1 MARPPPRLLAL
12 AFGVV
17 LTIIVLYGNMGRPSV
32 PQLNSNPLSTSVDD
46 LAHISPNTQKGDA
59 IMGRLG
65 NETLKAELGRAAW
78 KLFHTTMARFP
89 DQPSEDESAAL
100 KSYIY
105 LFARLYPCGECASH
119 FQKIL
124 KKYPPQ
130 TSSRSAAAA
139 WACHVHNEVNRSTG
153 KPMFDCAN
161 IEGLYDCGCGDD
173 ETEKKS
179 KVEDKAEM
187 SESSKTKMVQDGRD
201 LNLDHFKSIQIAKE
215 GPTNGG

>member
-17 LTIIVLYGNMGRPSV
+17 LTIIVLYANMGRPSV
-32 PQLNSNPLSTSVDD
+32 PRLNSNRLSTSVDD
-46 LAHISPNTQKGDA
+46 LAHISPNMQKGDT

-89 DQPSEDESAAL
+89 DQPSEEESAAL

-105 LFARLYPCGECASH
+105 LFTRLYPCGECASH

-130 TSSRSAAAA
+130 TSSRSTAAA
-139 WACHVHNEVNRSTG
+139 WACHVHNEVNKSKG

-161 IEGLYDCGCGDD
+161 IEGVYDCGCGDD
-173 ETEKKS
+173 ETKKKS
-179 KVEDKAEM
+179 KVEDKGEM
-187 SESSKTKMVQDGRD
+187 SESSKTKMVQDGRG